1 MTRSRPVRLSV
12 SLAVA
17 LLATPAV
24 RAAEPTRVDAAFL
37 SRLRDEGLNRGR
49 SHETIRLLCDEIGP
63 RLTGSPSYRKAALA
77 TRDALAAQGLVN
89 ARLAPFSFGRG
100 WELEN
105 VSVTLE
111 VPHAMP
117 IAAIPKAWT
126 PGTGGPKTAEA
137 VRVTLANEKDLE
149 AQKGKLAGKIVLLA
163 DPVEKKPAADVD
175 FDTYTDEELAK
186 LSGFEIEA
194 GGPPRD
200 REGFAARRAFQ
211 QKLRPFLVEEKVV
224 ATLEPSRGFDG
235 TIFAGGGG
243 SWTPSDPE
251 GVPGLVIATEDYNR
265 LARLLAR
272 KKPVKLTVNVAA
284 RFVPPAAENAA
295 NVLAEIPG
303 SGRADEIVM
312 LGAHLDSWQAATGAT
327 DNAAG
332 VAVAMEAVRLLKAV
346 GFVPKRTI
354 RIGLWGGEEQGL
366 LGSRAYAAEELAARP
381 EPTDPA
387 EKELPPFARR
397 STGPLTL
404 KPGHAKH
411 AVYFNLDN
419 GAGRV
424 RGIWAENNVAAA
436 ELFRAWLE
444 PFEDL
449 GVTTV
454 TLRRTGGTDHQSF
467 DGVGVPGF
475 QLLQDQLDYDSRTHH
490 SNMDV
495 PERIPPGNLDQAS
508 VVMAALVAHAAQL
521 EGTFPRKPM
530 PKDPPAPPAAPPA
543 AAPGVPPL
551 APAPPAKP
559 SPAEVTK

>member
-1 MTRSRPVRLSV
+1 MTRSTLPVVLLSLLTA
-12 SLAVA
+12 SA
-17 LLATPAV
+17 L

-49 SHETIRLLCDEIGP
+49 AHETIRVLCDEIGP
-63 RLTGSPSYRKAALA
+63 RLTGSPAYRTAAA
-77 TRDALAAQGLVN
+77 STRDTLTAFGLVN
-89 ARLAPFSFGRG
+89 AKLAPFAFGRG

-137 VRVTLANEKDLE
+137 VRVTLATEKDLE
-149 AQKGKLAGKIVLLA
+149 AQKGKLAGKILLLA
-163 DPVEKKPAADVD
+163 DAVEKKPATGADL
-175 FDTYTDEELAK
+175 DTYTDEELAK
-186 LSGFEIEA
+186 LTGFEIEG

-211 QKLRPFLVEEKVV
+211 QTLRSFLVAENVV

-235 TIFAGGGG
+235 TIFVTGGG
-243 SWTPSDPE
+243 SWTVTDPE
-251 GVPGLVIATEDYNR
+251 GVPSLVIATEDYNR
-265 LARLLAR
+265 LTRLVAR

-284 RFVPPAAENAA
+284 RFVPPSAENAS

-303 SGRADEIVM
+303 TGRADEIVM

-354 RIGLWGGEEQGL
+354 RIALWGGEEQGL
-366 LGSRAYAAEELAARP
+366 LGSRAYVAEELAARP
-381 EPTDPA
+381 EPKDPA

-397 STGPLTL
+397 STGPLAL

-411 AVYFNLDN
+411 TVYFNLDN

-449 GVTTV
+449 GASTV

-475 QLLQDQLDYDSRTHH
+475 QLVQDQLDYNSRTHH

-508 VVMAALVAHAAQL
+508 VVMAALVAQAAQL
-521 EGTFPRKPM
+521 DGAFPRKPM
-530 PKDPPAPPAAPPA
+530 PKDPPAPPVPPAPPA
-543 AAPGVPPL
+543 